1 MRITFETFE
10 FCVLWK
16 DVKDNE
22 IGVWGNS
29 FTESSE
35 DPSEAEASDLFSASN
50 YMYNLGVKSE
60 KCANFTEIFSKRSSK
75 RFKSKSAQILREF
88 SPKGPV

>member
-1 MRITFETFE
+1 MFRD
-10 FCVLWK
+10 L
-16 DVKDNE
+16 DLYNE